1 MPRTHVRRHSPAFA
15 GVVVGVAGVWLAVVL
30 GNTAVAQRSPSD
42 TNAIF
47 EANHLPPLLR
57 LPDERPRLVYE
68 VHCAPGGVEDP
79 ERRCNVAG
87 NVFIRPESRGAF
99 RALRLEPSSA
109 EGIQQLEAT
118 MPIEVATSPDGF
130 EYYAELR
137 ALGRTDSLLLP
148 AGGAAAPH
156 RSLTLRDPVSVALGE
171 HLFGMTSAG
180 ARIVS
185 ASWGDGPTSVGL
197 EQGRSLPAIG
207 ASSFDVSGD
216 GTVLLLDEAHRRA
229 LRFERGAGPPTSVPL
244 SIDGHLADVAVADDR
259 SIYVLE
265 SGSMPGRTP
274 LVRHF
279 DRTGRQHD
287 AVETAERTPS
297 QIRIGPEGPVVL
309 QHPSHQW
316 MPVARGGVPSAPYH
330 QLRKA
335 RVGRPLDAGREVVVL
350 RVGQEIRAAVLAGGR
365 VQRSWILTSRTPLAE
380 VQLAEPVGRRLVLVA
395 RAFSDTADEFVVLV
409 LDQRGLVQEFST
421 PSDEW
426 AEGAPLGRFR
436 LTGNRLYRL
445 GTDASG
451 AFVARYDLEVR

>member
-1 MPRTHVRRHSPAFA
+1 MPRVHVRRHSPALA
-15 GVVVGVAGVWLAVVL
+15 GVLVGVAGVWLAVVL
-30 GNTAVAQRSPSD
+30 GNTAFAQRSLSNTD
-42 TNAIF
+42 AIF
-47 EANHLPPLLR
+47 EASHLPPLLR
-57 LPDERPRLVYE
+57 LPGERPRLVYE
-68 VHCAPGGVEDP
+68 VHCAPAGVEDP

-87 NVFIRPESRGAF
+87 KVFVRAGSRGAF

-109 EGIQQLEAT
+109 DGTRELEAT
-118 MPIEVATSPDGF
+118 VPFEVATSSDGF

-137 ALGRTDSLLLP
+137 ALGRTESLVLP
-148 AGGAAAPH
+148 AGGADAPH

-171 HLFGMTSAG
+171 HLFGIASGG

-185 ASWGDGPTSVGL
+185 APWGDGPTSVGL
-197 EQGRSLPAIG
+197 EHGRSLPAIG

-216 GTVLLLDEAHRRA
+216 ETVVLLDEAHRRA
-229 LRFERGAGPPTSVPL
+229 LRFERGAGSPTTVPL
-244 SIDGHLADVAVADDR
+244 SIDGRLADVAVADDR

-265 SGSMPGRTP
+265 SVSMPGRAS

-279 DRTGRQHD
+279 DRMGRELD
-287 AVETAERTPS
+287 VVETAERTPS
-297 QIRIGPEGPVVL
+297 QIRIGPDGPVVL

-316 MPVARGGVPSAPYH
+316 MPVARGNVPSAPRD
-330 QLRKA
+330 QLRGA
-335 RVGRPLDAGREVVVL
+335 TVGRPLDAGREVVVL
-350 RVGQEIRAAVLAGGR
+350 RVGQEIRAAILAGGR
-365 VQRSWILTSRTPLAE
+365 VQWSWSLTSRTPLAE

-395 RAFSDTADEFVVLV
+395 RAFTDTADEFIVLV
-409 LDQRGLVQEFST
+409 LDQRGLVQQFST

-436 LTGNRLYRL
+436 LAGNRLYRL

>member
-1 MPRTHVRRHSPAFA
+1 MPRIHVRRHSPALA
-15 GVVVGVAGVWLAVVL
+15 GVLVGVAGVWLAVAL
-30 GNTAVAQRSPSD
+30 GNTAVAQRSLSD
-42 TNAIF
+42 TDAIF
-47 EANHLPPLLR
+47 EASHLPPLLR
-57 LPDERPRLVYE
+57 LPGERPRLVYE
-68 VHCAPGGVEDP
+68 VHCAPAGVEDP
-79 ERRCNVAG
+79 ERGCDVAG
-87 NVFIRPESRGAF
+87 NVFVRAESREAF

-109 EGIQQLEAT
+109 DGIRHLEAT
-118 MPIEVATSPDGF
+118 VPFEVATSPDGF

-137 ALGRTDSLLLP
+137 AFGRKDPLLLP
-148 AGGAAAPH
+148 AGGADAPH
-156 RSLTLRDPVSVALGE
+156 RSLTLRDPVSIALGE
-171 HLFGMTSAG
+171 HLFGIPSGG

-185 ASWGDGPTSVGL
+185 APWGDGPTSVGL
-197 EQGRSLPAIG
+197 EQGRSLPSIG

-229 LRFERGAGPPTSVPL
+229 LRFERGAGPATSVPL
-244 SIDGHLADVAVADDR
+244 SIDGHLADLAVADDR

-265 SGSMPGRTP
+265 SGSMPGRAP

-279 DRTGRQHD
+279 DATGRELD
-287 AVETAERTPS
+287 AVETAEWTPS

-316 MPVARGGVPSAPYH
+316 MPVGRGGVPSAPRD

-350 RVGQEIRAAVLAGGR
+350 RVGQEIRAAILAGGR
-365 VQRSWILTSRTPLAE
+365 VQRSWALTSRTPLAE

-421 PSDEW
+421 PPDEW

-436 LTGNRLYRL
+436 LVGNSLYRL

-451 AFVARYDLEVR
+451 AFVAQYDLEVR